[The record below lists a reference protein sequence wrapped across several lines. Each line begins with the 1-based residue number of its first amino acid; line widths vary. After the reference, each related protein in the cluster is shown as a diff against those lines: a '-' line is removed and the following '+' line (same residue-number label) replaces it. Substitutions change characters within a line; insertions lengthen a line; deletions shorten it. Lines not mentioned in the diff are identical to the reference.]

1 MTRLEAIFDIIEIL
15 TKSGFTDDSRLSIN
29 YIGYKIDQKRAKEI
43 RDSYNRN
50 GNIDPIWI
58 QDFGLTDLTPVNQ
71 ADDNTISVNDCT
83 FGKVTLPPVVSIRSG
98 LLGKEN
104 LGVHSVLSASGNNE
118 FYYRP
123 IQRLFQ
129 LMNLRDDHA
138 ERKYS
143 YYARVH
149 NSYYFTPTVEKVR
162 PFLILESPLLGY
174 IISSEYLITG
184 ELTIGDVFDVFD
196 AQINHNGVY
205 YSPGQSFTA
214 VNANFTGL
222 GKVKY
227 HNQKR
232 QMTNDDEY
240 PLSHTMMESIILKI
254 LTIDYKIEM
263 SQIND
268 IRNNSS
274 DTSKILSSND

>member
-1 MTRLEAIFDIIEIL
+1 M
-15 TKSGFTDDSRLSIN
+15 SIN

-104 LGVHSVLSASGNNE
+104 LGIHSVLSASGNNE

-138 ERKYS
+138 EKKYS
-143 YYARVH
+143 YYSRVH
-149 NSYYFTPTVEKVR
+149 NAYYFTPTVEKVR

-174 IISSEYLITG
+174 VISSEYVITG
-184 ELTIGDVFDVFD
+184 ELTVGDVFDVTVG
-196 AQINHNGVY
+196 QINHNGVY
-205 YSPGQSFTA
+205 YNAGQSFTA